1 MVESSGALTV
11 RQNLMMRYVSLPPT
25 HTIIHLPT
33 RRLLGLAATR
43 IDRRSGEYGVEMC
56 GPTRSVLSLLATTCP
71 SQREFASALRVTVQ
85 TMSATLERLEQL
97 EYVERSRDPYDRLR
111 SLCRL
116 TEKDRLALSEVDTDE
131 SPLLDDDRRDEL
143 LRQLLIE
150 LITRHPDRDGVDAHN
165 AIADHE

>member
-1 MVESSGALTV
+1 
-11 RQNLMMRYVSLPPT
+11 MRTDTQRVV
-25 HTIIHLPT
+25 
-33 RRLLGLAATR
+33 AARDDVPIAAR
-43 IDRRSGEYGVEMC
+43 I
-56 GPTRSVLSLLATTCP
+56 
-71 SQREFASALRVTVQ
+71 RERALRVTVQ

>member
-1 MVESSGALTV
+1 MSCRYRLPQREDRGQRLATV
-11 RQNLMMRYVSLPPT
+11 CSQETCSYLRGGPQS
-25 HTIIHLPT
+25 
-33 RRLLGLAATR
+33 
-43 IDRRSGEYGVEMC
+43 DRRSGEYGAEMSE
-56 GPTRSVLSLLATTCP
+56 PTRSVLSLLATTCP
-71 SQREFASALRVTVQ
+71 SQRELASALRVTPQ

-97 EYVERSRDPYDRLR
+97 EHVERSRDHYDRLR

-116 TEKDRLALSEVDTDE
+116 TEKDRLAPSEVDTDE